1 MVTTLGCCVLNLRS
15 RTVLEIVIFSQLA
28 SPSSS
33 VLASVASRAAVT
45 RCSESGS
52 SLISIFQTTLD
63 NKCSIMSLPLA
74 ASTGLESSEVGSDT
88 DSGCCVV
95 SLEDGEDN
103 SEMVEVVT
111 TIPRD
116 DIVRGSLLDLNHKTS
131 EMSKQ
136 SLTIIRKGSL
146 PLEKMKNNLKIF
158 SAFTKSGKS
167 SGYGKEQPRSRMF
180 QPHVNKTKPR
190 PRKNNLFHIENSS
203 SEPNLSCEVPDLD
216 LDSPKTRTA
225 GEKRMRWSLGEII
238 KPFHSF
244 PNSMT
249 LSLESAPLTRKSS
262 SILDLSSTVLTDM
275 SLPPSR
281 LDTSLRLWDECARSL
296 VSLSPGIGR
305 HCAVSGARASV
316 QVLNCSLLTTEG
328 GGGLGDTQGL
338 VTGGQ
343 RLVGHTGPV
352 TSLAWSRTG
361 EWLITAGADKVAKV
375 RYKYSLLQIIF
386 NC

>member
-158 SAFTKSGKS
+158 SAFTKSSKS

-275 SLPPSR
+275 SSPLLAWKPASGCGM
-281 LDTSLRLWDECARSL
+281 SARDPWSASAL
-296 VSLSPGIGR
+296 ALGAIVQCPGR
-305 HCAVSGARASV
+305 
-316 QVLNCSLLTTEG
+316 
-328 GGGLGDTQGL
+328 
-338 VTGGQ
+338 
-343 RLVGHTGPV
+343 GPV
-352 TSLAWSRTG
+352 SRSS
-361 EWLITAGADKVAKV
+361 TAA
-375 RYKYSLLQIIF
+375 S
-386 NC
+386 

>member
-45 RCSESGS
+45 RCSEAGL

-63 NKCSIMSLPLA
+63 NKCSVMSLPLA
-74 ASTGLESSEVGSDT
+74 ANSSLDSSEVGSDT

-95 SLEDGEDN
+95 SLEDGDDN
-103 SEMVEVVT
+103 SEVLEVVT

-167 SGYGKEQPRSRMF
+167 SGYGKEQPRPRMF

-203 SEPNLSCEVPDLD
+203 SEPNLSFDFSDVLDLD
-216 LDSPKTRTA
+216 LDSPKTRTP

-238 KPFHSF
+238 KQNPFNF
-244 PNSMT
+244 FTFN
-249 LSLESAPLTRKSS
+249 
-262 SILDLSSTVLTDM
+262 D
-275 SLPPSR
+275 
-281 LDTSLRLWDECARSL
+281 
-296 VSLSPGIGR
+296 
-305 HCAVSGARASV
+305 
-316 QVLNCSLLTTEG
+316 
-328 GGGLGDTQGL
+328 
-338 VTGGQ
+338 
-343 RLVGHTGPV
+343 
-352 TSLAWSRTG
+352 
-361 EWLITAGADKVAKV
+361 
-375 RYKYSLLQIIF
+375 IIF
-386 NC
+386 RVCTSNKKEQQYP